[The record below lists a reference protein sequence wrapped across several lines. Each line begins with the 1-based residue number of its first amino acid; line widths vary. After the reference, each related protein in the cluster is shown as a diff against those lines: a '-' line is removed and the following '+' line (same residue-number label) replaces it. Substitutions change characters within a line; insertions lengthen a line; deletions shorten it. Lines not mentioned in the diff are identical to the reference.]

1 MDIQVMH
8 SAFRILG
15 QQMGMQLVRG
25 ILPEHIDIYLNAVI
39 VEKVQQEL
47 ITGVRTVLQEQVNTQ
62 SSTMSPINLFRTLY
76 KTARIDISKLPD
88 DAVEKVE
95 TNGYYIVTLP
105 TIKNS
110 SINASNDIKKISP
123 MMYLGF
129 SLEYDDT
136 TQGNPIAC
144 RLIGADVLETTLRD
158 FCNGASKDAP
168 IVSLGSIINY
178 DNAHKEDIN
187 IGSSDQ
193 IEIFTN
199 TADCDIK
206 YINIKY
212 IKNPSVVK
220 FDTDAA
226 KCVHCDLPE
235 YCHYEIVERAVQK
248 YYMSVSALT
257 NARKQND

>member
-1 MDIQVMH
+1 MDIQAMH

-47 ITGVRTVLQEQVNTQ
+47 LTGVRTVLQEQVNTQ

-76 KTARIDISKLPD
+76 KTARIDINAIPD
-88 DAVEKVE
+88 KHITKITD
-95 TNGYYIVTLP
+95 NGYYIITLP
-105 TIKNS
+105 TKNNIDVS
-110 SINASNDIKKISP
+110 PSNGINKIDP

-129 SLEYDDT
+129 SLEYSNT
-136 TQGNPIAC
+136 LRGNSVAC
-144 RLIGADVLETTLRD
+144 RLIGSDVLETTLRD

-168 IVSLGSIINY
+168 IVSLSSEVNYEENVENINLASY
-178 DNAHKEDIN
+178 E
-187 IGSSDQ
+187 Q

-199 TADCDIK
+199 TANCDIRF
-206 YINIKY
+206 INIKY

-220 FDTDAA
+220 YDIDPS
-226 KCVHCDLPE
+226 KCVNCDLPE
-235 YCHYEIVERAVQK
+235 YCHFEIVERAVQK
-248 YYMSVSALT
+248 YYASVGALT
-257 NARKQND
+257 NTRKQND

>member
-1 MDIQVMH
+1 MNIAAMH

-47 ITGVRTVLQEQVNTQ
+47 LTGVRTVLQEQVNTQ

-76 KTARIDISKLPD
+76 KTARIDITSIP
-88 DAVEKVE
+88 ENHITKV
-95 TNGYYIVTLP
+95 TDNGYYIITLP
-105 TIKNS
+105 TKNNTEIS
-110 SINASNDIKKISP
+110 PTGINKIDP

-136 TQGNPIAC
+136 LRGNPIAC

-178 DNAHKEDIN
+178 NDSNEENIN
-187 IGSSDQ
+187 TSSSEQ

-220 FDTDAA
+220 FDTDAD

>member
-1 MDIQVMH
+1 MHIQAMH

-47 ITGVRTVLQEQVNTQ
+47 LTGVRTVLQEQVNTQ

-76 KTARIDISKLPD
+76 KTARIDIMSIPSKHIQ
-88 DAVEKVE
+88 KV
-95 TNGYYIVTLP
+95 TDNGYYIITLP
-105 TIKNS
+105 TKNNS
-110 SINASNDIKKISP
+110 EIGNNSVNKIDP

-129 SLEYDDT
+129 SLEYSNT
-136 TQGNPIAC
+136 LRGNPVAC
-144 RLIGADVLETTLRD
+144 RLIGSDVLETTLRD

-168 IVSLGSIINY
+168 IVSLSSEINY
-178 DNAHKEDIN
+178 EENVENIN
-187 IGSSDQ
+187 LASYEQ

-199 TADCDIK
+199 TANCDIK

-220 FDTDAA
+220 FDINEAN
-226 KCVHCDLPE
+226 CVHCDLPE
-235 YCHYEIVERAVQK
+235 YCHFEIVERAVQK
-248 YYMSVSALT
+248 YYASVGALT
-257 NARKQND
+257 NTKKQND

>member
-47 ITGVRTVLQEQVNTQ
+47 LTGVRTVLQEQVNTQ

-76 KTARIDISKLPD
+76 KTARIDISDLPTEL
-88 DAVEKVE
+88 VTKVE
-95 TNGYYIVTLP
+95 SNGYYIVTLP

-110 SINASNDIKKISP
+110 FITSDNIKKISP

-129 SLEYDDT
+129 SLEYGDT
-136 TQGNPIAC
+136 VRGNPIAC

-168 IVSLGSIINY
+168 IVSLGSITNYNDSNEENINT
-178 DNAHKEDIN
+178 
-187 IGSSDQ
+187 GSSDQ

-220 FDTDAA
+220 FDTDAD

>member
-1 MDIQVMH
+1 MH

-47 ITGVRTVLQEQVNTQ
+47 LTGVRTVLQEQVNTQ

-76 KTARIDISKLPD
+76 KTARVNISNLEAKHIQ
-88 DAVEKVE
+88 KVND
-95 TNGYYIVTLP
+95 NGYYIITLP
-105 TIKNS
+105 IRNNS
-110 SINASNDIKKISP
+110 SISPATTPRIDP

-129 SLEYDDT
+129 SLEYDNT
-136 TQGNPIAC
+136 IQGNSVAC

-168 IVSLGSIINY
+168 IVSLSSIINY
-178 DNAHKEDIN
+178 DENVEDIN
-187 IGSSDQ
+187 LASYEQ

-199 TADCDIK
+199 TANCDIK
-206 YINIKY
+206 FINIKY

-220 FDTDAA
+220 YDIDPT
-226 KCVHCDLPE
+226 KCVNCDLPE

-248 YYMSVSALT
+248 YYMSVGALT
-257 NARKQND
+257 NTKKQND